1 MFISGE
7 CKGGEC
13 KIAKIGPTEEELH
26 RSFGVNCRSVQ
37 ELSLLFAVSRTLE
50 ESLDLSD
57 IVKPVLARLRDMMGL
72 ERGTIAIIDQ
82 DDDAILLSEAIG
94 LPHTVRAQD
103 YFQLIRPQLMSAV
116 KKGEPVVVPS
126 LADSFMENAS
136 EEVTVSGLLGMKERT
151 GLIVVPLKSEQT
163 VIGTLSVER
172 EHNAKFG
179 WEADLRILTMVA
191 SILAQ
196 AARLRQEAADQ
207 ITALRSENSRLQ
219 ESIGFDYRP
228 SDMIGSA
235 NSMRAVYQN
244 IEQVATSVTTVLI
257 RGESGTGKELVAK
270 ALHDRSDRSE
280 RNFIKFNCAALPDSI
295 IESELFGH
303 EKGAFTG
310 ALAMRKGRFEL
321 ADGGTIFL
329 DEIGDV
335 SPSVQVKLLR
345 VLQEKEFERVGGQ
358 QTMKVNVRVIAATS
372 RNLEQMIADGTFRED
387 LYYRLNVFPIYMPA
401 LRDRK
406 GDILLLADHFIE
418 KFAAIQKVKA
428 SRVSSAAIDLLFNYF
443 WPGNVRELENCMER
457 AVLLSKGK
465 SILAHHL
472 PPTLQM
478 KSSVESS
485 ETATLADAI
494 AALERELITDT
505 LKDTKSNMA
514 EAARRLGLTERK
526 MGLRVK
532 KYGIDL
538 ERFRR

>member
-1 MFISGE
+1 MLNSGE

-13 KIAKIGPTEEELH
+13 KIAKFGPTEAELQ
-26 RSFGVNCRSVQ
+26 RTYGVNCRSVQ
-37 ELSLLFAVSRTLE
+37 ELSLLFAISRTLE

-57 IVKPVLARLRDMMGL
+57 IVKPVLSRLRDMMGL
-72 ERGTIAIIDQ
+72 ERGTISILGHEDQ
-82 DDDAILLSEAIG
+82 TILLSEAIG
-94 LPHTVRAQD
+94 LPRSVAASD
-103 YFQLIRPQLMSAV
+103 YFQLIRPQLLRAV
-116 KKGEPVVVPS
+116 EKAEPVVVPS
-126 LADSFMENAS
+126 VASSFENTDEAVVGIVS
-136 EEVTVSGLLGMKERT
+136 ELGLKEGT
-151 GLIVVPLKSEQT
+151 GLIVVPLKSEQA
-163 VIGTLSVER
+163 VIGTLSVEK
-172 EHNAKFG
+172 EHDVRTG
-179 WEADLRILTMVA
+179 WEADLRILSMVS
-191 SILAQ
+191 SIIAQ
-196 AARLRQEAADQ
+196 AARIRQEAAHQ
-207 ITALRSENSRLQ
+207 IEALKSENSRLQ
-219 ESIGFDYRP
+219 ESMVKEYRP
-228 SDMIGSA
+228 DDMIGSA
-235 NSMRAVYQN
+235 SSMRVVYQN

-270 ALHDRSDRSE
+270 ALHDQSERSK

-345 VLQEKEFERVGGQ
+345 ALQEKEIERVGSQ
-358 QTMKVNVRVIAATS
+358 ETRKVNVRVISATS

-387 LYYRLNVFPIYMPA
+387 LYYRLNVFPIYMPP

-418 KFAAIQKVKA
+418 KFAKVQGVKA
-428 SRVSSAAIDLLFNYF
+428 ARISSAAIDSLINYH

-465 SILAHHL
+465 AILAHHL

-478 KSSVESS
+478 KTAVESS
-485 ETATLADAI
+485 QTATLADAI
-494 AALERELITDT
+494 EALERELITDS
-505 LKDTKSNMA
+505 LKDTRSNMA
-514 EAARRLGLTERK
+514 ESARRLGLTERK

-538 ERFRR
+538 DRFRR